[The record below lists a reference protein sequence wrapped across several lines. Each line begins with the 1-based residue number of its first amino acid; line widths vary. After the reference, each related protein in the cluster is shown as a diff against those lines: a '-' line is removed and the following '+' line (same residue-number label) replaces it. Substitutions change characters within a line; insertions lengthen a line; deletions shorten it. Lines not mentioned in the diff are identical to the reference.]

1 MTPLAPTSTI
11 LVDWTEQENIPDV
24 STLINQK
31 PTPKQDELNVAIGA
45 KKDILLILHKKCH
58 HGLLTQEDRK
68 GHKSHELKLV

>member
-68 GHKSHELKLV
+68 GDKSHE